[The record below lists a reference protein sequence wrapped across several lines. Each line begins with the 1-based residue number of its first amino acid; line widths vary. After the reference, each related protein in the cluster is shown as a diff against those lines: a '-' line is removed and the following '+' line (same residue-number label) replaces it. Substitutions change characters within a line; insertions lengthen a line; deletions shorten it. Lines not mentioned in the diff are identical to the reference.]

1 MAISVS
7 ADVARNVEGVRTA
20 TKRSLKRKGTFR

>member
-20 TKRSLKRKGTFR
+20 PQRSLERKGTFR